1 MEQFFSF
8 FRRVFMWELFA
19 IPLISSAAALW
30 IGTRKNDRN
39 KAAIEKVFKNMKVGA
54 IEGKDFVYPK
64 LIKKE
69 QHEHFDRYTYR
80 VPVGLPSKVLEPLQE
95 IIAATLDTPVEVS
108 FKKWLYVDVFRSAI
122 PDFVR
127 YEDAP
132 DQEGW
137 VVPLGKNEKG
147 WVFHDFDKT
156 PHCTIAGTT
165 RFGKTV
171 MLKNMMTYLIEHHPD
186 DVEFLILDMKGGLE
200 FGRYRQLRQVIEV
213 ASDPFEAYEALRE
226 VQQFMAQRMIEF
238 HEKRWSNIVHTP
250 IKKRLF
256 VIVDEGAQLTP
267 EKFMDKI
274 TRGTLEACQHI
285 LGEIARIGG
294 ALGVRLIFC
303 TQYPTSDTLPRQ
315 IKQNADLKITF
326 RLPAGYA
333 SMVAIDDYGAE
344 KLPSDIKG
352 RAIIKTHEMTTV
364 QAPFIDDK
372 EMMKRLGGYQIA
384 KHKKEVTEQRKEE
397 DKGRKNFVHFG

>member
-1 MEQFFSF
+1 
-8 FRRVFMWELFA
+8 MWELFA
-19 IPLISSAAALW
+19 IPLVSSVAALW

-39 KAAIEKVFKNMKVGA
+39 KTAIEKVFKNMKVGA
-54 IEGKDFVYPK
+54 IEGKEFVYPK
-64 LIKKE
+64 LVKKE

-95 IIAATLDTPVEVS
+95 IISATLDVPVEVS
-108 FKKWLYVDVFRSAI
+108 FKKWLYVDVFRTTI
-122 PDFVR
+122 PDFVPYR
-127 YEDAP
+127 DAP
-132 DQEGW
+132 DQKGW
-137 VVPLGKNEKG
+137 VVPLGVNEKG
-147 WVFHDFDKT
+147 WHFHDFDKT

-200 FGRYRQLRQVIEV
+200 FGRYRELRQVIEV
-213 ASDPFEAYEALRE
+213 ASDPFEAYEALHE
-226 VQQFMAQRMIEF
+226 VQQFMAKQMIEF

-267 EKFMDKI
+267 EKHMDKI
-274 TRGTLEACQHI
+274 TRGTLAACQHI

-372 EMMKRLGGYQIA
+372 EMMKRLGGYQVA
-384 KHKKEVTEQRKEE
+384 KQRKEVTKQRKEKDAGGE
-397 DKGRKNFVHFG
+397 DFVRFG